1 MADVK
6 HCIIVK
12 DCLLE
17 NGFVLT
23 LQGRFSSKTMDIYM
37 ENNPSCDM
45 VELG

>member
-1 MADVK
+1 MADGK

-17 NGFVLT
+17 NGFMPT
-23 LQGRFSSKTMDIYM
+23 QQRRFPSKMMDIYM
-37 ENNPSCDM
+37 ANNPSCDM